1 MQGANTGS
9 TRAKTARFQL
19 SRRAP
24 HAEPLTFAGI
34 LSAMVDQLDDEVS
47 WREITLHSPVISSD
61 GQQVGEVVE
70 VAALDQEDIFHG
82 VVFKS
87 SRVALQHH
95 VAPAAD
101 IARITMSA
109 VHLSVDAAAAATYPE
124 FHQLHIERV
133 GLKGLWR
140 WKHYGW
146 TNSKE

>member
-1 MQGANTGS
+1 MHGANTRS
-9 TRAKTARFQL
+9 TRAQTARFQL
-19 SRRAP
+19 SRRVSRAGP
-24 HAEPLTFAGI
+24 QTFVGM
-34 LSAMVDQLDDEVS
+34 LSAMADQLDDEVS

-61 GQQVGEVVE
+61 GQQIGEVVE

-87 SRVALQHH
+87 SRVAVRHH

-101 IARITMSA
+101 IARITTKA
-109 VHLSVDAAAAATYPE
+109 VYLSVDATAASDYPE

-146 TNSKE
+146 TDSKE